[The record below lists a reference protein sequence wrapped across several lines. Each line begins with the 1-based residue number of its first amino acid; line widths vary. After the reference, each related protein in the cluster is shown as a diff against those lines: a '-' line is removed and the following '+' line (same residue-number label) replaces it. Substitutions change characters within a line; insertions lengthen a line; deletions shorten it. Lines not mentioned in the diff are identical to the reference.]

1 MKPLQLAPG
10 LEALLL
16 VLVTVTASFG
26 IFEIVRRSTLLRPLF
41 GLAARSKQPAVAP
54 LLVPELA

>member
-26 IFEIVRRSTLLRPLF
+26 IFEIVRRSALLRPLF
-41 GLAARSKQPAVAP
+41 GLAARSKQPATAPEMAPGVA
-54 LLVPELA
+54 